1 MINSVAPLV
10 GTVCLLG
17 LTVGAGLFASA
28 QIENEVQDQ
37 ASDSIVSASENTQPS
52 ASLTPQRPPPRPDIF
67 YDAITARPLFSPTR
81 RPAEAATDIV
91 VTPEPVEA
99 LPTLILSERPNIG
112 LGGVLGSIDERKA
125 LIIFEDSPARW
136 LRLGD
141 DVDGWKITDISDKT
155 ITLSSDTR
163 TFRLELFQ

>member
-1 MINSVAPLV
+1 MISKIAPLFGSLCLLGLMAGVGLFASTQSWTEVQDQSSANLIPLSENVQSSARSVAPL
-10 GTVCLLG
+10 L
-17 LTVGAGLFASA
+17 
-28 QIENEVQDQ
+28 
-37 ASDSIVSASENTQPS
+37 
-52 ASLTPQRPPPRPDIF
+52 PPRPDIF

-81 RPAEAATDIV
+81 RPIEATAELVAV
-91 VTPEPVEA
+91 PEPVEA
-99 LPTLILSERPNIG
+99 LPTPEMSEQPNVG

-125 LIIFEDSPARW
+125 LILFEDSPARW